1 MWMMPD
7 SDVDVYVLKKN
18 VNEDGL
24 EEDIDEK
31 IPLINNIGK
40 AFSKTAGDLQNDDLE
55 KDFESKFIKLNNDFC
70 TTMDIQ
76 AYSCLPKASSDTNP
90 LQYVLSFNPPVMIKN
105 YCMNPLSISEI

>member
-40 AFSKTAGDLQNDDLE
+40 AFSKTAGDLKNDDLE

-70 TTMDIQ
+70 TTMDI
-76 AYSCLPKASSDTNP
+76 
-90 LQYVLSFNPPVMIKN
+90 
-105 YCMNPLSISEI
+105 